1 MATRQAFK
9 RNIRDNDLRV
19 TRVLPAAAS
28 TTVVTTGIDLGA
40 LTSGASSRPDGL
52 ELVAKIPAL
61 DATAL
66 PDTKTLTVTIEAS
79 DDVAFGSGVDV
90 LVTKVFTGAGGV
102 GAAADEARAA
112 INSFTKRYVRAKA
125 VTGALTGDQSAVTA
139 EFCVVA

>member
-19 TRVLPAAAS
+19 TRTLPAAAS
-28 TTVVTTGIDLGA
+28 TTVVSTAIDLGA
-40 LTSGASSRPDGL
+40 LTAQGSRPENLGL
-52 ELVAKIPAL
+52 VFKAPAL

-66 PDTKTLTVTIEAS
+66 PNTKTLTLTIEAS

-90 LVTKVFTGAGGV
+90 VATTVITGAGGV
-102 GAAADEARAA
+102 GAAADEARCDVQE
-112 INSFTKRYVRAKA
+112 NSKRYVRGKA
-125 VTGALTGDQSAVTA
+125 VTGALTGDQSAFTA